1 MEWRLRYK
9 ENSERPFPL
18 THIKFSSSFS
28 SLAYLSWKYSNC
40 VHFHDK
46 TEAWE
51 NKLII
56 LLCSLFFFF
65 SLSLSLSLY
74 LYIHP
79 VYWVYFQNIEVI
91 AQAWHYTYVS
101 TLHLSN
107 PNTRKKKNN
116 PVIHA
121 LHSASR
127 SQEFFLEDS
136 HYMVLLYSVLQ
147 RKRKAYENSNNMCYA
162 VLEFGIPLLFCI
174 KCNHEER
181 WGQEEKYHAGFH
193 KATASTAVLKAR
205 IVTLKKLLD
214 KYTKGILKSF

>member
-1 MEWRLRYK
+1 MIRQKPGKINWLFYFA
-9 ENSERPFPL
+9 PF
-18 THIKFSSSFS
+18 
-28 SLAYLSWKYSNC
+28 
-40 VHFHDK
+40 
-46 TEAWE
+46 
-51 NKLII
+51 
-56 LLCSLFFFF
+56 FFFF
-65 SLSLSLSLY
+65 SLSLPLSLSIYTPSILGILSKYRSHCTSLTLY
-74 LYIHP
+74 LCQHTPSFKSQYK
-79 VYWVYFQNIEVI
+79 
-91 AQAWHYTYVS
+91 
-101 TLHLSN
+101 
-107 PNTRKKKNN
+107 KKKNN

-147 RKRKAYENSNNMCYA
+147 RKRKAYEDSNNMCYA